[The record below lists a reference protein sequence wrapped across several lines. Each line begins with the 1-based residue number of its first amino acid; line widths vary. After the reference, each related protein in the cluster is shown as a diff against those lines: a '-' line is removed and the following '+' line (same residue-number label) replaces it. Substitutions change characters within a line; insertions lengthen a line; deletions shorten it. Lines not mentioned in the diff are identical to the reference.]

1 MLVELSVHNF
11 AIIEEAAVSFRPG
24 LNVLSGETGAGK
36 SVVLHALEFILG
48 RRAAT
53 HAIRAGAEALEV
65 SALFDLS
72 AVPSEI
78 VAALPDVARAGYP
91 ENPELLLSRTLTAA
105 GKNKVHI
112 NGRLG
117 TVGLLEE
124 IAGRLINIC
133 GQNQQMR
140 LLDPAYHLT
149 LLDGYAGHGE
159 LVARYQTAHERW
171 IAARDAVRGAEVRLQ
186 SDAERQARL
195 EEIVRELSPLGL
207 RPGLRSDLE
216 AEVKRQSNAENIIA
230 GGQTIAHLC
239 SDEGGALDTLNRIGV
254 EVQRLAVFDPDLDE
268 LSRRFHGIRA
278 ELSEFENDLG
288 AHMRK
293 VDIDER
299 ALELTR
305 ERLAEVARLERK
317 YRTHDA
323 GLEAMLKEAEA
334 HLAPAEG
341 VSVERLEAELAMAL
355 GAVEGVGREL
365 TRSRERAA
373 AKLARDVGGELAEV
387 AMAGASIKVAL
398 HPEEIPGAGGLERAE
413 IIIATNPGEPH
424 KPLKL
429 IASGGELSRLTLILK
444 KVLRDRSGVNIL
456 VFDEVDTGISGS
468 VARAVGEKLR
478 ELSRDSQVLCIT
490 HLPQVAS
497 LADAHFLVTKSAP
510 AGKGGAKRA
519 ISRVRL
525 LEDGER
531 VDEIAR
537 MLAGYDISAAAKE
550 SARELL
556 ASKTP
561 VPKKG

>member
-11 AIIEEAAVSFRPG
+11 AIIEQSAVSLRTG

-36 SVVLHALEFILG
+36 SVALHALEFILG

-53 HAIRAGAEALEV
+53 HAIRAGAESLEV

-72 AVPSEI
+72 AVPAEI

-91 ENPELLLSRTLTAA
+91 ENAELLLSRTLTAA

-140 LLDPAYHLT
+140 LLDPGYHVA
-149 LLDGYAGHGE
+149 LLDGYAGHVE
-159 LVARYQTAHERW
+159 LMARYRVAYERW
-171 IAARDAVRGAEVRLQ
+171 IAARDAVRGAELRLR
-186 SDAERQARL
+186 SDAERQSRL
-195 EEIVRELSPLGL
+195 EEIVRDLAPLGL
-207 RPGLRSDLE
+207 RAGLRGELE

-239 SDEGGALDTLNRIGV
+239 GEEGGALDILNRIGV
-254 EVQRLAVFDPDLDE
+254 ETQRIAAFDPDLDD
-268 LSRRFHGIRA
+268 LARRFHGIRA
-278 ELSEFENDLG
+278 ELSEFEHDLG
-288 AHMRK
+288 AHIRK
-293 VDIDER
+293 IDIDEH
-299 ALELTR
+299 ALERTR

-317 YRTHDA
+317 YRTSDA
-323 GLEAMLKEAEA
+323 GLEAMLREAEA

-341 VSVERLEAELAMAL
+341 GSVERLEAEAAAAL
-355 GAVEGVGREL
+355 GAFEGAGREL
-365 TRSRERAA
+365 SRSRERAA
-373 AKLARDVGGELAEV
+373 VKLARDVGAELGEV

-398 HPEEIPGAGGLERAE
+398 TPEEVPGPAGLERAE
-413 IIIATNPGEPH
+413 ITIATNAGEPH

-478 ELSRDSQVLCIT
+478 ELSKDSQVVCIT

-497 LADAHFLVTKSAP
+497 LADAHFLVTKSSPSAR
-510 AGKGGAKRA
+510 GASKRA
-519 ISRVRL
+519 VSRVRL

-537 MLAGYDISAAAKE
+537 MLAGYDISAAARE

-561 VPKKG
+561 VVKSR